1 MRVLIVE
8 DEALASERLNT
19 LLKQYDNSI
28 DVVTCLDSVEE
39 TVEILS
45 SKDNDIDL
53 LFLDIQLS
61 DGTSFEIFKQVN
73 VAQPVIFTTAYDQF
87 ALQAFKHNS
96 IDYLLK
102 PIDFTELTGAINK
115 YKKIHWDKK
124 NSLSA
129 NPDLIQHLLQGVNQP
144 NIYKKRFIVK
154 YGDHIQFKQVEDVGY
169 FYADGKT
176 VYLVLKENNRKYIID
191 HTLEELENKLLNPE
205 EFFRINRKFIL
216 SIDAIKE
223 VNPYFNSRLKVHL
236 NKGSEQDLIVS
247 RERVNEFKLWLNL

>member
-1 MRVLIVE
+1 MKVLIVE
-8 DEALASERLNT
+8 DEALARERLHT
-19 LLKQYDNSI
+19 LLKQYDQSI
-28 DVVTCLDSVEE
+28 EVVNCLDSVEE

-45 SKDNDIDL
+45 KQTQIDL

-61 DGTSFEIFKQVN
+61 DGTSFEVFKKINVN
-73 VAQPVIFTTAYDQF
+73 HPVIFTTAYDKF
-87 ALQAFKHNS
+87 ALQAFKLNS

-102 PIDFTELTGAINK
+102 PIDFVELTGAINK
-115 YKKIHWDKK
+115 YKKIHWDKQS
-124 NSLSA
+124 SLSA
-129 NPDLIQHLLQGVNQP
+129 NPDLIQQLLQRVNQP
-144 NIYKKRFIVK
+144 NNYHKKRFIVK
-154 YGDHIQFKQVEDVGY
+154 FGDHIQFKQVEDVGY
-169 FYADGKT
+169 FFADGKT

-191 HTLEELENKLLNPE
+191 HTLEELENKLLDPGK
-205 EFFRINRKFIL
+205 FFRINRKFIL